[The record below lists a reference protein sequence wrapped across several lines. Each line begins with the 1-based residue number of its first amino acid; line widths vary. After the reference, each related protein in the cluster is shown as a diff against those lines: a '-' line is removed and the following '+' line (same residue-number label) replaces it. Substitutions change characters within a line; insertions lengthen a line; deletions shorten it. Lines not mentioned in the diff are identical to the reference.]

1 MPQLTT
7 YTVRF
12 VQTTRGGDTVHD
24 EYLFDSP
31 CEAYSVIQ
39 NLLERPYLRSYNLRS
54 YKIIKEEVISLDELK
69 NEMRESL
76 EIIKKD

>member
-12 VQTTRGGDTVHD
+12 VQTTRGGSTVDD

-39 NLLERPYLRSYNLRS
+39 NLLERPYLRSY
-54 YKIIKEEVISLDELK
+54 KIIKEEVIGLDELK

>member
-12 VQTTRGGDTVHD
+12 VETTRGGSTVHD

-39 NLLERPYLRSYNLRS
+39 NLLKRPYLRS

>member
-1 MPQLTT
+1 MPWLTT

-12 VQTTRGGDTVHD
+12 KQTTRSGDIVQD

-31 CEAYSVIQ
+31 CEAYAVIL
-39 NLLERPYLRSYNLRS
+39 NLLERPAVHS
-54 YKIIKEEVISLDELK
+54 YKIIKEESISLEELK

-76 EIIKKD
+76 EIVKKS

>member
-39 NLLERPYLRSYNLRS
+39 NLLERPYLRSY
-54 YKIIKEEVISLDELK
+54 KIIKEEVISLDELK

-76 EIIKKD
+76 EIIKKS

>member
-12 VQTTRGGDTVHD
+12 KQTLRGGETVHD

-39 NLLERPYLRSYNLRS
+39 NLLKRPSVHS
-54 YKIIKEEVISLDELK
+54 YKILKEESISLEELK

-76 EIIKKD
+76 EIIKKS

>member
-12 VQTTRGGDTVHD
+12 TQTTRSGDAVRD

-31 CEAYSVIQ
+31 CEAYAVIQ
-39 NLLERPYLRSYNLRS
+39 NLLERPTLRSYR
-54 YKIIKEEVISLDELK
+54 IVKEELISLDELK

-76 EIIKKD
+76 EIIKKS

>member
-39 NLLERPYLRSYNLRS
+39 NLLERPYLRSY
-54 YKIIKEEVISLDELK
+54 KIIKEEVISLDELK

>member
-12 VQTTRGGDTVHD
+12 VETTRGGSTVHD
-24 EYLFDSP
+24 EYLFVSP

-39 NLLERPYLRSYNLRS
+39 NLLERPYLQS

>member
-12 VQTTRGGDTVHD
+12 VQTTRGGSTVHD

-39 NLLERPYLRSYNLRS
+39 NLLERPYLR

>member
-12 VQTTRGGDTVHD
+12 KQTIRGGETVQD
-24 EYLFDSP
+24 EYLFESP
-31 CEAYSVIQ
+31 CEAYAVIQ
-39 NLLERPYLRSYNLRS
+39 NLLERPSVHS
-54 YKIIKEEVISLDELK
+54 YKILKEESISLEELK

-76 EIIKKD
+76 EIIKKS

>member
-12 VQTTRGGDTVHD
+12 VQTTRGGSTVHD

-39 NLLERPYLRSYNLRS
+39 NLLERPYLRSY
-54 YKIIKEEVISLDELK
+54 KIIKEEVISLDELK

-76 EIIKKD
+76 EIIKKS

>member
-12 VQTTRGGDTVHD
+12 VHTTRGGDTVHD

-39 NLLERPYLRSYNLRS
+39 NLLERPYLRSY
-54 YKIIKEEVISLDELK
+54 KIIKEEVISLGELK

-76 EIIKKD
+76 EIIKKS

>member
-12 VQTTRGGDTVHD
+12 VQTTRGGSTVHD
-24 EYLFDSP
+24 EYRFDSP
-31 CEAYSVIQ
+31 CEAYSVIR
-39 NLLERPYLRSYNLRS
+39 NLLERPYLR

>member
-12 VQTTRGGDTVHD
+12 VQTTRGGDTVHG

-39 NLLERPYLRSYNLRS
+39 NLLERPYLRSY
-54 YKIIKEEVISLDELK
+54 KIIKEEVIRLDELK

>member
-12 VQTTRGGDTVHD
+12 VQTTRGGSTVHD

-39 NLLERPYLRSYNLRS
+39 NLLERPYLRSY
-54 YKIIKEEVISLDELK
+54 KIIKEEVIGLDELK

>member
-12 VQTTRGGDTVHD
+12 VQTTRGGGTVHD

-39 NLLERPYLRSYNLRS
+39 NLLERPYLRSY
-54 YKIIKEEVISLDELK
+54 KIIKEEVISLDELK

-76 EIIKKD
+76 EIIKKS

>member
-12 VQTTRGGDTVHD
+12 VQTTRGGDTVND

-39 NLLERPYLRSYNLRS
+39 NLLERPYLRS

>member
-12 VQTTRGGDTVHD
+12 VQTTRGGSTVHD

-39 NLLERPYLRSYNLRS
+39 NLLERPYLRS

>member
-12 VQTTRGGDTVHD
+12 VQTTRGGSTVDD

-39 NLLERPYLRSYNLRS
+39 NLLERPYLRS